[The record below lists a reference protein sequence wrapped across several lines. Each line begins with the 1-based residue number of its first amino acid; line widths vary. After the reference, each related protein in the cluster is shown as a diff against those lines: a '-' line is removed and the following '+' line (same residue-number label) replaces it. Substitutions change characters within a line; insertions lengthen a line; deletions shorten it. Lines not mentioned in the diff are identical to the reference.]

1 MVSALPKQ
9 GPVHVSEMAL
19 NIPED
24 VKIAA
29 MTQMEQPGYRPKA
42 AFPVNPAMSQV
53 AASSDK
59 PPTAAPVSTA
69 STDPRESQGINR
81 MRLAHERGDPLPS
94 VEAAVRGRAKAA
106 IYTAGGILQ
115 EARAKH
121 PGHVVAGYVNASN
134 SPKRNKTVPRQP
146 VMVSLCDNILEGGAG
161 SDQQL
166 PLRTEGAMT
175 DASKRQRSPA
185 ASHFQERLDDFEN
198 DEWEEVDGPVPSYA
212 PILDPEAGPL
222 GITPGPYPQNAPV
235 DTRVAMANTH
245 IPADVM
251 SYLEWGRTK
260 ITFGQTM
267 KGYSY
272 YEVAHGLD
280 EKFCYYRRWARSH
293 LEKKSLL
300 GKDFIKY
307 LAVKERYFG
316 VEEDRIYLE
325 AQERARMARPTI
337 PGTQQVRTYVAEDD
351 IWNHTG

>member
-1 MVSALPKQ
+1 
-9 GPVHVSEMAL
+9 
-19 NIPED
+19 
-24 VKIAA
+24 
-29 MTQMEQPGYRPKA
+29 
-42 AFPVNPAMSQV
+42 
-53 AASSDK
+53 
-59 PPTAAPVSTA
+59 
-69 STDPRESQGINR
+69 

-94 VEAAVRGRAKAA
+94 VEDAVRGRAKAV

-161 SDQQL
+161 SDQQP

-235 DTRVAMANTH
+235 DTRVAMANR
-245 IPADVM
+245 AGW
-251 SYLEWGRTK
+251 SLQSNGQEQYLMQGHQSFK
-260 ITFGQTM
+260 VGF
-267 KGYSY
+267 K
-272 YEVAHGLD
+272 
-280 EKFCYYRRWARSH
+280 RS
-293 LEKKSLL
+293 SLC
-300 GKDFIKY
+300 
-307 LAVKERYFG
+307 AVG
-316 VEEDRIYLE
+316 SIN
-325 AQERARMARPTI
+325 MI
-337 PGTQQVRTYVAEDD
+337 
-351 IWNHTG
+351 